1 LNILIIPSWYSTKDN
16 PTNGSF
22 FREQA
27 HALKE
32 SGNNVIVAFVEVRL
46 FSKINKKQRVE
57 VIDDNGVK
65 TYRIIQGKFP
75 KTGNVGTAIAFR
87 QGLKKIYREII
98 KSEKIDTVHLH
109 SCIWGGIGGAYIAKK
124 LKVPF
129 VITEHSSYYGRF
141 KVNFIESQLIKYTL
155 KNSDK
160 VISVSSYLKGIVS
173 KYYKDDIT
181 IIPNMVDCSEFL
193 DYKLNNKNTCN
204 KFTFL
209 SLCYLK
215 KNKGVD
221 ILIKAFSKYFNYE
234 NVELIVAGDGPER
247 VNLEKLA
254 VELGVSNKVKFKG
267 ALSRSEVKK
276 EMSNCNVFALASR
289 FETFGVVLIEALAS
303 GKPVISTRNGGAND
317 IVNNLNGIL
326 VEIDNINELGEKM
339 YYMYENYNK
348 YNSYKIREDCIYRYN
363 KEVII
368 KELSNIYNEVNRKKL
383 RSKEIY

>member
-1 LNILIIPSWYSTKDN
+1 MNILIIPSWYSTKDN

-32 SGNNVIVAFVEVRL
+32 SGHNVIVAFVEVRL
-46 FSKINKKQRVE
+46 FSKINKKERVE
-57 VIDDNGVK
+57 ISDDNGIK
-65 TYRIIQGKFP
+65 TYRIVQGKLP

-98 KSEKIDTVHLH
+98 KEEKIDIVHLH
-109 SCIWGGIGGAYIAKK
+109 SCIWGGIGGTYMSKK

-129 VITEHSSYYGRF
+129 IITEHSSYYGRF

-155 KNSDK
+155 KNADK

-181 IIPNMVDCSEFL
+181 IIPNMVDCNKFL
-193 DYKLNNKNTCN
+193 SHKLNNKNTCD

-221 ILIKAFSKYFNYE
+221 ILIKAFSKYFKDE

-247 VNLEKLA
+247 DNLEKLA
-254 VELGVSNKVKFKG
+254 VKLGVSDKVKFKG
-267 ALSRSEVKK
+267 ALSRDKVKK
-276 EMSNCNVFALASR
+276 EMSNCDIFALTSR
-289 FETFGVVLIEALAS
+289 FETFGVVLIEALSS

-317 IVNNLNGIL
+317 IVNDFNGVL
-326 VEIDNINELGEKM
+326 VDVDNINELGKKM
-339 YYMYENYNK
+339 YYMYKN
-348 YNSYKIREDCIYRYN
+348 YNSYDSYRIRNDCINKYS

-368 KELSNIYNEVNRKKL
+368 KKLSQIYNEIHGKRFRN
-383 RSKEIY
+383 KEIY

>member
-1 LNILIIPSWYSTKDN
+1 MNILIIPSWYSTKDN

-32 SGNNVIVAFVEVRL
+32 GGNNVIVAFVEVRL
-46 FSKINKKQRVE
+46 FSKINKKERVE

-109 SCIWGGIGGAYIAKK
+109 SCIWGGIGGAYMAKK

-155 KNSDK
+155 KKSDK

-173 KYYKDDIT
+173 KYYKDDII
-181 IIPNMVDCSEFL
+181 IIPNMVDCNEFL
-193 DYKLNNKNTCN
+193 SQKVNTKNTCD

-221 ILIKAFSKYFNYE
+221 ILIKAFSKYFNDE

-254 VELGVSNKVKFKG
+254 VELGVSDKVKFKG

-317 IVNNLNGIL
+317 IVNDFNGIL
-326 VEIDNINELGEKM
+326 VEVDNIDELGEKM
-339 YYMYENYNK
+339 YYMYKNYNN
-348 YNSYKIREDCIYRYN
+348 YDSYRIRKDCINKYS

-368 KELSNIYNEVNRKKL
+368 KELSQIYNDINSKELVN
-383 RSKEIY
+383 KEIY